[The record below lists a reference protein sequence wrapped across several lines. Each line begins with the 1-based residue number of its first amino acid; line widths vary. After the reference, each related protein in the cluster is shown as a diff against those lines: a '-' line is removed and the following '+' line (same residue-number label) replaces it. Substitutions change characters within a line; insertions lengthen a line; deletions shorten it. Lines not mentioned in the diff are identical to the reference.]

1 MQDLPIVL
9 YTDHYV
15 NRALCHNFALGSKSL
30 MCHVN
35 NFSDFSK
42 TIATYGFLRGTGEA
56 LQKAKKFYYID
67 HGYFK
72 QSSRNFEKNK
82 TKINDLNGY
91 FRIVYNNYWHNSLG
105 NKSKDRF
112 EKMGIEIKNIR
123 KTGEYIVLSEP
134 STDDIY
140 FFKLNNWVKETK
152 NKLKKITDRKVII
165 HNRSS
170 KIPLNELLKN
180 AWAFVSNHSTAG
192 FLAMI
197 EGVPAYFTN
206 PTLCNVSN
214 LDDIEKNEINYSAF
228 YNLAYEQWTVEEIK
242 SGEAWNYLCNK
253 KSI

>member
-1 MQDLPIVL
+1 MTDLPIVL

-15 NRALCHNFALGSKSL
+15 NRTLCHNFALGSKSL

-112 EKMGIEIKNIR
+112 ERMGIEIKNIR

-134 STDDIY
+134 SIDDIY

-253 KSI
+253 NSI

>member
-1 MQDLPIVL
+1 M
-9 YTDHYV
+9 
-15 NRALCHNFALGSKSL
+15 K
-30 MCHVN
+30 
-35 NFSDFSK
+35 K
-42 TIATYGFLRGTGEA
+42 
-56 LQKAKKFYYID
+56 KAKKKFYYID

-112 EKMGIEIKNIR
+112 ERMGIEIKNIR

-134 STDDIY
+134 SIDDIY

-228 YNLAYEQWTVEEIK
+228 YNLIYEQWTVEEIK

-253 KSI
+253 NSI

>member
-1 MQDLPIVL
+1 MTDLPIVL

-15 NRALCHNFALGSKSL
+15 NRTLCHNFALGSKSL

-170 KIPLNELLKN
+170 KIPLNESKL
-180 AWAFVSNHSTAG
+180 
-192 FLAMI
+192 M
-197 EGVPAYFTN
+197 
-206 PTLCNVSN
+206 
-214 LDDIEKNEINYSAF
+214 
-228 YNLAYEQWTVEEIK
+228 
-242 SGEAWNYLCNK
+242 
-253 KSI
+253 

>member
-42 TIATYGFLRGTGEA
+42 TIATYGFLKA
-56 LQKAKKFYYID
+56 QAILKKAKKISYLD
-67 HGYFK
+67 HGYF
-72 QSSRNFEKNK
+72 QPSTRNCEKNK
-82 TKINDLNGY
+82 PTINDLNGY

-112 EKMGIEIKNIR
+112 ERMGIEIKNIR

-134 STDDIY
+134 SIDDIY